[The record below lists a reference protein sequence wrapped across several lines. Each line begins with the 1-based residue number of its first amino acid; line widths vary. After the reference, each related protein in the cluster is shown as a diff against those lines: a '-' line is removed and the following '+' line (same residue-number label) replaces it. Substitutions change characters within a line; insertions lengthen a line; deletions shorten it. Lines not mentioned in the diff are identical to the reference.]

1 MLKDISGYVLFSS
14 DGYGLA
20 LVFLLCVSVP
30 VVAAGAKIPS
40 AVPVLIFVS
49 LLLYFRFNEI
59 TMKSNV
65 EYHAGGSTQNS
76 VKIAQVSLCLPCLC
90 IHWFTRNSR
99 FVRLA
104 ALGIESI
111 AAQHV
116 DTLQL

>member
-1 MLKDISGYVLFSS
+1 M
-14 DGYGLA
+14 
-20 LVFLLCVSVP
+20 P

-49 LLLYFRFNEI
+49 LFLYFRFDEL
-59 TMKSNV
+59 TKKSNV

-76 VKIAQVSLCLPCLC
+76 VKIAQVSLCLSCLG
-90 IHWFTRNSR
+90 IHWLARNSR